1 MTSHQKI
8 IWQSYVDTIL
18 RRKRY
23 NKDIIM
29 RAEMYHIEI
38 HNVTSHIGGGWVVMN
53 LIQSLTG
60 GGRVPG
66 NSKVLVTYYVNSL
79 LQ

>member
-1 MTSHQKI
+1 MASHQKI

-18 RRKRY
+18 RRKKH

-38 HNVTSHIGGGWVVMN
+38 HNVTSHIGGGWVVFN
-53 LIQSLTG
+53 LIQSLTRG
-60 GGRVPG
+60 GWVPRM
-66 NSKVLVTYYVNSL
+66 SKLV
-79 LQ
+79 